1 LRQTVQINFGIGDTV
16 YPEPQVIGYPVI
28 LASARVR
35 LNAWSM
41 EAALNNVGYPGYSAL
56 DRNHHGRA

>member
-35 LNAWSM
+35 LNA
-41 EAALNNVGYPGYSAL
+41 
-56 DRNHHGRA
+56 